1 MSGFALARVSHPPN
15 NQEKNKS
22 ATANKIRTFTESLLV
37 PYNAASVR
45 PRRIVNKCQSHIPA
59 TGGSIYCVEESAL
72 AVIRCLEGEYIC
84 VAIKKPMI

>member
-22 ATANKIRTFTESLLV
+22 VTANKIRTFTESLLV

-45 PRRIVNKCQSHIPA
+45 PRRIVNKCQSHIP
-59 TGGSIYCVEESAL
+59 EQ
-72 AVIRCLEGEYIC
+72 AVQDTRCLTRLVNMLLEGRHHRD
-84 VAIKKPMI
+84 